1 MNRRSITPSF
11 VANESHFS
19 SRRRQTVE
27 GFCTCG
33 RSPFAHHAPA
43 SVATILR
50 QSLVLSV
57 VLLLA
62 NSPAFANGPEGKL
75 TEIGRLCEQVRPAF
89 VFIGGGSGVVVSPDG
104 LMLTNAHVIGKIKQF
119 DVRLGDGTHF
129 KAKLLGKDV
138 PGDLAVLQ
146 LENKSG
152 KKLSHLKLGDS
163 SQLRLGDRVLAIG
176 NPIGKGFMDLEPTFT
191 TGVVSGVDL
200 LHGTYPDA
208 LVTDAPV
215 NPGNSG
221 GPLVNVRGEL
231 VGIVGQ
237 LSNRWGLRSNTGLG
251 FAISARRIAAWLPRL
266 KDSGGKE
273 IRHGSI
279 PGMEFEQ
286 TDDGWIGQPRVASVV
301 DGSHAAKCGFQ
312 KGDVIT
318 GIGGVPITTFA
329 RLRGLVNVYPEG
341 HELNIEIQ
349 RDGKKESIAAKL
361 VATRPG
367 KLGIELA
374 KPGDKDTY
382 VRIAKVEDGSAAA
395 KAGMK
400 VGDEIVALGKL
411 RLTMPVANQFLALS
425 SWLKQAIFVDDVVV
439 LTVRRKNDKG
449 EYVEHEIR
457 AVPK

>member
-1 MNRRSITPSF
+1 
-11 VANESHFS
+11 
-19 SRRRQTVE
+19 
-27 GFCTCG
+27 
-33 RSPFAHHAPA
+33 
-43 SVATILR
+43 
-50 QSLVLSV
+50 
-57 VLLLA
+57 
-62 NSPAFANGPEGKL
+62 
-75 TEIGRLCEQVRPAF
+75 VRPAF
-89 VFIGGGSGVVVSPDG
+89 VFISGGSGVVVSSDG
-104 LMLTNAHVIGKIKQF
+104 LMLTNAHVIGKAKQF
-119 DVRLGDGTHF
+119 DVRLGDGSHY
-129 KAKLLGKDV
+129 KAKLLGKDGT
-138 PGDLAVLQ
+138 GDLAVLQ
-146 LENKSG
+146 LEDKSG
-152 KKLSHLKLGDS
+152 KKIPHLELGDS
-163 SQLRLGDRVLAIG
+163 NQLHLGDRVLAIG

-200 LHGTYPDA
+200 FHGTYPDA

-221 GPLVNVRGEL
+221 GPLVNMQGQV

-286 TDDGWIGQPRVASVV
+286 TEDGLIGRPRLASVV
-301 DGSHAAKCGFQ
+301 EDSHAAKCGFQ

-318 GIGGVPITTFA
+318 GVEGVPVTTFA

-341 HELNIEIQ
+341 HELNVEIE
-349 RDGKKESIAAKL
+349 RDGKTETIKAKL
-361 VATRPG
+361 VTTRPG
-367 KLGIELA
+367 KLGIALA
-374 KPGDKDTY
+374 KPGDKDTF

-395 KAGMK
+395 KAGMQ
-400 VGDEIVALGKL
+400 VGDEIVAVGTV
-411 RLTMPVANQFLALS
+411 RLTIPVANQFVLLERF
-425 SWLKQAIFVDDVVV
+425 LKQAIFVDDVVV

-449 EYVEHEIR
+449 EYTEHEIR